1 MTYDRQ
7 RHYNCLEL
15 PKVLGLLAEL
25 TCCED
30 AKEFAMEI
38 EPQTNVS
45 LAKALLSQTRDAHM
59 LLARFGGPSFGGL
72 KNVDSAL
79 SRACAG
85 STLSMKELLDVA
97 GVLRAIRTISA
108 YRENN
113 GGEDTVLDV
122 FFGSLR
128 PNSFLETAITSA
140 IISEEEM
147 ADNASPE
154 LAKIRRD
161 IRVKE
166 SSVRE
171 KLEKIVRSNS
181 QKYLQE
187 NIITMRNGRYVVP
200 VKNEY
205 RSEIAGLVHDTSAS
219 GATVFIEPAAVVEA
233 NNNIKILRSD
243 ERDEMERILA
253 GLSSDVGDFS
263 ETIKSSYECA
273 VELNVIFSKAQL
285 AYKMKASFPEINDG
299 GIIDLKQ
306 ARHPLIAAEKVVPV
320 DIRLGEEFDTLV
332 ITGPNTGGK
341 TVAIKTVGLLTLMA
355 MCGLMLPV
363 NDRSRISVFDHVLA
377 DIGDEQSIEQ
387 SLSTFSSHMTNIIEM
402 QKIADDKS
410 LVLIDELG
418 AGTDPVEGAALAT
431 AILEDFHLK
440 GAKIA
445 ATTHYAELK
454 IYALE
459 SPRIE
464 NGSCEFD
471 VATLRPTYR
480 LLIGIPGKS
489 NAFAI
494 SEKLGME
501 KRIVERSEELVS
513 SESKTFENVV
523 DKLEVTRKRLED
535 ELKKADDELK
545 KAQEMKAKA
554 QEELQR
560 VEKLRK
566 NELDAAKN
574 NAVKIVEQAKR
585 EAYAMLEDLEKLK
598 KEQKSKNADELLRQ
612 ARAAVK
618 KGVDSLY
625 DAADPVVARF
635 ENDENYVLP
644 RPLQPG
650 DSVLIYDINETASVV
665 SIDEK
670 KKTAEVL
677 AGNLKTR
684 VKISNLRLLDK
695 KPKPSQDKPRN
706 VTSSSFEN
714 RRDSKAETK
723 VDLRGMTSDEAI
735 DTLDKYIDTA
745 YRLGIGEFTVVHGK
759 GTGVLRKAVNQYLRG
774 NSYIKSYRLGVYG
787 EGEDGVT
794 IVTLR

>member
-1 MTYDRQ
+1 MTYDRKK
-7 RHYNCLEL
+7 HYNCLEL
-15 PKVLGLLAEL
+15 PKVLELLADL

-30 AKEFAMEI
+30 AREFSLSI
-38 EPQTNVS
+38 EPQTNLS
-45 LAKALLSQTRDAHM
+45 LAKALLAQTRDAHM

-72 KNVDSAL
+72 KNVDGAL
-79 SRACAG
+79 SRAAAG

-97 GVLRAIRTISA
+97 GVLRAIRSVFS
-108 YRENN
+108 YRETN
-113 GGEDTVLDV
+113 GGDDTVLDV

-128 PNSFLETAITSA
+128 PNSFLETSITSA
-140 IISEEEM
+140 IISEDEM
-147 ADNASPE
+147 SDNASPA

-161 IRVKE
+161 IRIKE

-171 KLEKIVRSNS
+171 KLEKLVRSNS

-205 RSEIAGLVHDTSAS
+205 RSEIAGLVHDTSSS
-219 GATVFIEPAAVVEA
+219 GATVFIEPVAVVEA
-233 NNNIKILRSD
+233 NNDIKILRSD
-243 ERDEMERILA
+243 EVDEMERILA
-253 GLSSDVGDFS
+253 QLSSDVGDFA

-285 AYKMKASFPEINDG
+285 AYKMKATFPEFNDN

-306 ARHPLIAAEKVVPV
+306 ARHPLIDPKKVVPV

-341 TVAIKTVGLLTLMA
+341 TVAIKTIGLLTLMA

-363 NDRSRISVFDHVLA
+363 NDKSRISVFDHVLA

-402 QKIADDKS
+402 QKIADEKS

-431 AILEDFHLK
+431 AILEDLHFK
-440 GAKIA
+440 GSKIA

-471 VATLRPTYR
+471 VSTLRPTYR

-501 KRIVERSEELVS
+501 KHIVERGEELVS
-513 SESKTFENVV
+513 SESKAFENVV
-523 DKLEVTRKRLED
+523 DKLESTRKSLET
-535 ELKKADDELK
+535 ELNKADDELR
-545 KAQEMKAKA
+545 KAQAMKEQA

-560 VEKLRK
+560 IEKLRK

-574 NAVKIVEQAKR
+574 SATKIVEQAKR
-585 EAYAMLEDLEKLK
+585 EAYAMLEELEKLK

-625 DAADPVVARF
+625 DAADPVVTRF
-635 ENDENYVLP
+635 ESDENYVLP
-644 RPLQPG
+644 RPLLPG
-650 DSVLIYDINETASVV
+650 DSVLIYDINETATVV
-665 SIDEK
+665 SVDEK

-677 AGNLKTR
+677 AGSLKTR

-695 KPKPSQDKPRN
+695 KPKPKNDKPRN
-706 VTSSSFEN
+706 VSSSSFEN

-723 VDLRGMTSDEAI
+723 VDLRGMTADEAI

-759 GTGVLRKAVNQYLRG
+759 GTGVLRKAVNQYLRS